1 MSQHQDT
8 STFDNIQ
15 ASLQQIMN
23 LTQRYFK
30 LRAKKRK
37 RNQKT
42 CQQYQRKQAQ
52 AKAQRVTVQEVEHS
66 YGQEVEH
73 LDIQIGVGKT
83 SKHEAYVKSEARCPR
98 I

>member
-1 MSQHQDT
+1 
-8 STFDNIQ
+8 
-15 ASLQQIMN
+15 MN

-42 CQQYQRKQAQ
+42 RQQYQRKQAQ